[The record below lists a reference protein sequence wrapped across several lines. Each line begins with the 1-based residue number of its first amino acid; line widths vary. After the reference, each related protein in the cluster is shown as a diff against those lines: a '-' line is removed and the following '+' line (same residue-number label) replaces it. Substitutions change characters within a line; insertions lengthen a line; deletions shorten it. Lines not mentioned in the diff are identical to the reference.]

1 LAEISGESILQRIY
15 HQPDPVA
22 PLSVESGVIS
32 AHRRAGI
39 LALTILAMLVA
50 ATASAQFRRLPPGA
64 AILGQVVDADSG
76 ESLDRAAVTLR
87 SGTLS
92 RHIQTDR
99 EGRFLFA
106 GLPAGEYVLLASRP
120 GYLDGAYGQR
130 RAMADPQVLS
140 LLDGQWARGVDVPL
154 WRPGVITGYVAD
166 AHNDPAIGLQ
176 VRAYRREWTHGT
188 VDLVEASDAWTD
200 DQGAYRIYPLIPG
213 DYVVGV
219 AAPQLQS
226 GTAFPFLPE
235 YYAGAWSPFASTT
248 VAVDAGRTLTGINF
262 YLREPALRTLTGR
275 LAADIGSELRVGGVG
290 VLLLTPPDPFVTE
303 SIAHRLVASTVA
315 DADGRFQMR
324 DVPVGTYVL
333 EVTTSATPLVTA
345 DVQAAPDSV
354 ARTLESP
361 PDDPVDD
368 EPPSIWWGRQLVTL
382 LAGEPDPDVS
392 LVLRPGLAVEGRAP
406 EGLTILFT
414 PVGSA
419 FAAPPARAIA
429 DADGRFGTGPML
441 LPGQYA
447 VTVDGLPV
455 GALLG
460 SIRSGGRDLADEP
473 LDLTLGF
480 APTDVTVELTRQRTA
495 IIGMVRATGPFGDPA
510 ARVLAFPADRLPIS
524 PRRLQSARV
533 RTDGSF
539 DLRDLPA
546 GDYLLVAIDDAESAG
561 WQEPFRLDRWRPK
574 AMRVTLLEGD
584 AKVIELRR
592 QSGR

>member
-1 LAEISGESILQRIY
+1 LAEISGESILPRIY
-15 HQPDPVA
+15 HQPDPVDL
-22 PLSVESGVIS
+22 LSVESGVIS

-39 LALTILAMLVA
+39 VTVALLAMLTA
-50 ATASAQFRRLPPGA
+50 TTASAQFRRLPPGA
-64 AILGQVVDADSG
+64 ALLGQVVDADSG
-76 ESLDRAAVTLR
+76 DGLDRAAVTLR

-92 RHIQTDR
+92 RQIQTDR

-130 RAMADPQVLS
+130 RAMADPHILS
-140 LLDGQWARGVDVPL
+140 LLDGQWASGVDIPL
-154 WRPGVITGYVAD
+154 WRPGVIAGFVAD
-166 AHNDPAIGLQ
+166 AHNDPVIGLQ

-219 AAPQLQS
+219 APQLQS
-226 GTAFPFLPE
+226 GAASPFLPE

-262 YLREPALRTLTGR
+262 YLREPALRTLTGQ
-275 LAADIGSELRVGGVG
+275 LAADAGSELRVGGVR

-303 SIAHRLVASTVA
+303 SIDHRLVASTVA
-315 DADGRFQMR
+315 DPDGRFQMR

-333 EVTTSATPLVTA
+333 EVTTSATPLVMPDA
-345 DVQAAPDSV
+345 PASPDSV
-354 ARTLESP
+354 VRTF
-361 PDDPVDD
+361 DDVLDAVVDD
-368 EPPSIWWGRQLVTL
+368 EPLSIWWGRQLVTL

-419 FAAPPARAIA
+419 FAAQPARAIA
-429 DADGRFGTGPML
+429 DADGRFNTGPML

-447 VTVDGLPV
+447 VTVDGLPT
-455 GALLG
+455 GALLR

-539 DLRDLPA
+539 ELRDLPA

-561 WQEPFRLDRWRPK
+561 WREPFRLDQWRAK